1 MNFECGKCCSNVL
14 PLTEIEIKDMKKLAK
29 KENKLLL
36 DKNWYMRCPFLS
48 YDNKCDIY
56 KNRPRICMEYDCNK
70 FESNVYT
77 EEMLSSVKKDKYR
90 IVDLRKEIFES
101 EENL

>member
-36 DKNWYMRCPFLS
+36 DKNWYIRCPFLS

-56 KNRPRICMEYDCNK
+56 KNRPKICREYA
-70 FESNVYT
+70 
-77 EEMLSSVKKDKYR
+77 SVKKDKYR

-101 EENL
+101 E